1 LCEQT
6 ALMQACQH
14 GHWEVVLTLMLFKAN
29 VCSLL
34 SSQLDL
40 TSLTMNSL
48 EDLGTMNVTF
58 VEYWILDSQSRLS

>member
-1 LCEQT
+1 MCEQT

-34 SSQLDL
+34 SSQLDH

-48 EDLGTMNVTF
+48 EDLGK
-58 VEYWILDSQSRLS
+58 L